1 MVVRVVAKGKQAV
14 STHSIFKLTVSALL
28 ITAISGC
35 PSAPGRSGIANAT
48 AAATLDDAQMENL
61 VRRSYQ
67 YVAMYNVN
75 NNFAMQEANPFSTN
89 GWNKLFV
96 PTGLMDHTVTAI
108 ARPNNDTLY
117 PNAMLDMRDD
127 AIVIHFP
134 AFDSK
139 YVSLETS
146 AYDHYVDVPLSTTKG
161 DFKKPTTMLFYTS
174 RTKNY
179 KGEPIKGIDKTLKM
193 TGDFAIAFLRVAPHA
208 SEPARLQRN
217 LEAMQ
222 KQKIMTLSEFR
233 GGRTLAARRSS
244 PAAMHITHRSP
255 VEFPAFG
262 NDQMVF
268 RNNFLEVMQFVVN
281 HTTFDPNDEMGRE
294 VLAALKPLGVE
305 PGKTYDP
312 AQVADIDG
320 ERLAEIAEKVAAE
333 SLAIWNEPGNPY
345 LTKVFLPKG
354 SMTLEPMVV
363 QSCVGPIGL
372 PYHQAQYPGIGTADG
387 SPIMANK
394 NYVIRMPKE
403 ELPPAKA
410 FWSVTL
416 YDSRKGLFIPNDH
429 YKYSVGENGGM
440 KLDASGGVEI
450 HIAAERPDGV
460 PAENWLPSGG
470 KDERLDVI
478 MRIYAPDLEAMK
490 TWKAPKAEKL

>member
-1 MVVRVVAKGKQAV
+1 MKTTSRMPRTLQALVSSLSDIKKEKVNMRNILSTILVACFTLSAGYSSAA
-14 STHSIFKLTVSALL
+14 KLTDKE
-28 ITAISGC
+28 IDNI
-35 PSAPGRSGIANAT
+35 
-48 AAATLDDAQMENL
+48 

-67 YVAMYNVN
+67 YVAMYNTN
-75 NNFAMQEANPFSTN
+75 NNFAMQKANPFSTN

-108 ARPNNDTLY
+108 PRPNNDTLY
-117 PNAMLDMRDD
+117 LIAMLDMRDD
-127 AIVIHFP
+127 AIVIQFP

-161 DFKKPTTMLFYTS
+161 DFKKPTTMLFYTD
-174 RTKNY
+174 RTRGY
-179 KGEPIKGIDKTLKM
+179 DGEPVDGIDKTLKM

-208 SEPARLQRN
+208 SEPARMQRN

-222 KQKIMTLSEFR
+222 RQKLMTLSEFR
-233 GGRTLAARRSS
+233 GG
-244 PAAMHITHRSP
+244 AMKPSSP

-281 HTTFDPNDEMGRE
+281 HTTFDPNDEMDRK

-320 ERLAEIAEKVAAE
+320 ERLAKIAEKVAAE
-333 SLAIWNEPGNPY
+333 SLAIWNDPQGNPY
-345 LTKVFLPKG
+345 LTKVFQPKG
-354 SMTLEPMVV
+354 RMTLEPMVV

-372 PYHQAQYPGIGTADG
+372 PYDQAQYPGIGTADG
-387 SPIMANK
+387 SPIMATK
-394 NYVIRMPKE
+394 HYVIRMTKE

-410 FWSVTL
+410 FWSATL
-416 YDSRKGLFIPNDH
+416 YDARKGLFIPNDH
-429 YKYSVGENGGM
+429 HKYSVGENGGM

-450 HIAAERPDGV
+450 HIAAEKPEGV

-470 KDERLDVI
+470 KDEQLDVI
-478 MRIYAPDLEAMK
+478 MRVYAPDIEAMK
-490 TWKAPKAEKL
+490 TWTAPKAELVK

>member
-1 MVVRVVAKGKQAV
+1 MRLEVQDERSIQGEKKDKQMNRAHFRACLHLVTMLGVA
-14 STHSIFKLTVSALL
+14 HFLCMPVSA
-28 ITAISGC
+28 
-35 PSAPGRSGIANAT
+35 
-48 AAATLDDAQMENL
+48 AAQLDDASMENL

-67 YVAMYNVN
+67 YVAMYNTN
-75 NNFAMQEANPFSTN
+75 NNFAMQETNPFSTH

-108 ARPNNDTLY
+108 PRPNNDTLY
-117 PNAMLDMRDD
+117 LIAMLDMRDD
-127 AIVIHFP
+127 AIVIQFP

-146 AYDHYVDVPLSTTKG
+146 AYDHYIDVPLSTTKG

-208 SEPARLQRN
+208 SEPARMQRN

-222 KQKIMTLSEFR
+222 RQKLMKLSEFR
-233 GGRTLAARRSS
+233 GG
-244 PAAMHITHRSP
+244 AMKPSSP

-268 RNNFLEVMQFVVN
+268 GNNFLEVMQFVVN
-281 HTTFDPNDEMGRE
+281 HTTFNPNDQMDRE

-305 PGKTYDP
+305 PGKTYD
-312 AQVADIDG
+312 ASQLADIDG
-320 ERLAEIAEKVAAE
+320 ERLAKTAEKVAAE
-333 SLAIWNEPGNPY
+333 SLAIWNDPQGNPY
-345 LTKVFLPKG
+345 LTKVFQPKG

-372 PYHQAQYPGIGTADG
+372 PYDQAQYPGIGTADG
-387 SPIMANK
+387 SPMMATK
-394 NYVIRMPKE
+394 HYVIRMTKE

-410 FWSVTL
+410 FGSVTL
-416 YDSRKGLFIPNDH
+416 YDAQKGLFIPNDH
-429 YKYSVGENGGM
+429 HKYSVGESGGM

-450 HIAAERPDGV
+450 HIAAEKPEGV

-470 KDERLDVI
+470 KDEQLDVI
-478 MRIYAPDLEAMK
+478 MRVYAPDIEAMK
-490 TWKAPKAEKL
+490 TWMAPKAELVN

>member
-1 MVVRVVAKGKQAV
+1 MNKAPFKPCRHIVLMLLVAHFMCV
-14 STHSIFKLTVSALL
+14 PISA
-28 ITAISGC
+28 T
-35 PSAPGRSGIANAT
+35 
-48 AAATLDDAQMENL
+48 ATLDDAQMENL

-67 YVAMYNVN
+67 YVAMYNTN

-108 ARPNNDTLY
+108 PRPNNDTLY
-117 PNAMLDMRDD
+117 LIAMLDMRDD
-127 AIVIHFP
+127 AIVIQFP

-161 DFKKPTTMLFYTS
+161 DFEKPTTMLFYTD
-174 RTKNY
+174 RTRGY
-179 KGEPIKGIDKTLKM
+179 DGEPVDGIDKTLKM

-208 SEPARLQRN
+208 SEPARMQRN

-222 KQKIMTLSEFR
+222 KQKLMTLSEFR
-233 GGRTLAARRSS
+233 GGPVKPS
-244 PAAMHITHRSP
+244 SP

-281 HTTFDPNDEMGRE
+281 HTTFDPNDEMDRE

-333 SLAIWNEPGNPY
+333 SLAIWNDPQGNPY
-345 LTKVFLPKG
+345 LTKVFQPKG

-372 PYHQAQYPGIGTADG
+372 PYDQAQYPGIGTADG
-387 SPIMANK
+387 SPMMATK
-394 NYVIRMPKE
+394 HYVIRMTKE

-410 FWSVTL
+410 FWSATL
-416 YDSRKGLFIPNDH
+416 YDAQKGLFIPNDH
-429 YKYSVGENGGM
+429 HKYSVGENGGM

-450 HIAAERPDGV
+450 HIAAEKPEGV

-470 KDERLDVI
+470 KDEQLDVI
-478 MRIYAPDLEAMK
+478 MRVYAPDIEAMK
-490 TWKAPKAEKL
+490 TWTAPKAELVK

>member
-1 MVVRVVAKGKQAV
+1 
-14 STHSIFKLTVSALL
+14 
-28 ITAISGC
+28 
-35 PSAPGRSGIANAT
+35 
-48 AAATLDDAQMENL
+48 MENL

-67 YVAMYNVN
+67 YVAMYNTN

-108 ARPNNDTLY
+108 PRPNNDTLY
-117 PNAMLDMRDD
+117 PIAMLDMRDD
-127 AIVIHFP
+127 AIVIQFP

-161 DFKKPTTMLFYTS
+161 DFEKPTTMLFYTD
-174 RTKNY
+174 RTRKY
-179 KGEPIKGIDKTLKM
+179 DGDPVDGIDKTLKM

-208 SEPARLQRN
+208 SEPARMQRN

-222 KQKIMTLSEFR
+222 EQKLMTLSEFR

-244 PAAMHITHRSP
+244 PAATHVTYPST

-281 HTTFDPNDEMGRE
+281 HTTFDPNDEMDRE
-294 VLAALKPLGVE
+294 VLAALEPLGVE

-312 AQVADIDG
+312 AQVANIDG
-320 ERLAEIAEKVAAE
+320 ERLAEIAQKVVAD
-333 SLAIWNEPGNPY
+333 SLTIWNDPRGNPY
-345 LTKVFLPKG
+345 LTKVFQPKG

-372 PYHQAQYPGIGTADG
+372 PYDQAQYPGIGTADG
-387 SPIMANK
+387 SPMMATK
-394 NYVIRMPKE
+394 HYVIRMTKD

-410 FWSVTL
+410 FWSATL
-416 YDSRKGLFIPNDH
+416 YDSQKGLFIANDH
-429 YKYSVGENGGM
+429 HKYSVGENGGM

-450 HIAAERPDGV
+450 HIAAEKPDGV
-460 PAENWLPSGG
+460 PPENWLPSGG
-470 KDERLDVI
+470 KDEQLDVI
-478 MRIYAPDLEAMK
+478 MRVYAPDIEAMK
-490 TWKAPKAEKL
+490 TWTAPKAELVK